1 VSALGAAVVLGVVD
15 VVVGEGVVVVVVVGV
30 VVVVVGEG
38 VVVVD
43 PDVGVDEVGGELE
56 EVDVVELPLD
66 EDDDVVVLSD
76 VEGLVLVEVVSKPL
90 LCSCVSIS
98 CCTAATAEA
107 TAAGV
112 ASDPSSGSS
121 LSCLRS
127 AASCAASSW
136 EGCDLRVTTI

>member
-15 VVVGEGVVVVVVVGV
+15 VVVGEGVVVVVAVGV
-30 VVVVVGEG
+30 VVVMVGEG

-98 CCTAATAEA
+98 CCTVATAEA

-112 ASDPSSGSS
+112 ALDPSSGSS
-121 LSCLRS
+121 SSCLRS
-127 AASCAASSW
+127 AASWAASSW